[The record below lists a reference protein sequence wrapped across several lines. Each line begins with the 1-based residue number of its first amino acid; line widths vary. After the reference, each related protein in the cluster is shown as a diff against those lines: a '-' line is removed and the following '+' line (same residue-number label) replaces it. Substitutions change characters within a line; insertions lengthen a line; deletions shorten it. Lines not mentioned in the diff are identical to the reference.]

1 MAAAPDDPFPHLDV
15 VHRSLNAL
23 YRVLSAPTVRS
34 FTESLDARYASLE
47 LGDDPVIGVQH
58 IAAAVVRHLRLPE
71 ARMIVGFRD
80 MAPAAQVELADGPEY
95 FIEMQNRYHREHRD
109 IAGVLAHEVT
119 HVFLHRAGLGFDDVE
134 ENEILT
140 DVAATYLGAGWLTMN
155 AHRVSEKHRE
165 QLGYLT
171 PPEFGYVLGQRALA
185 FGEDPLPWFTSPAA
199 RQAYEVGRSRARA
212 DRRRPPLAGA
222 DPALRRRYRLHR
234 RTVTALR
241 DDHAVRELSVAFD
254 DDLRFDGPAPLRVTF
269 SCPTCFQRIRLPVRG
284 PVAAR
289 CAVCASTLTCET

>member
-1 MAAAPDDPFPHLDV
+1 VSAAPDDPFPHLDV

-23 YRVLSAPTVRS
+23 YRGLSAATVRS
-34 FTESLDARYASLE
+34 FTESLDPRYASLA

-80 MAPAAQVELADGPEY
+80 MPSAAQVELAEGPEY
-95 FIEMQNRYHREHRD
+95 FIEMQNRYSREHRD

-119 HVFLHRAGLGFDDVE
+119 HVFLHRAGLSFADTE

-171 PPEFGYVLGQRALA
+171 PPEFGYVLGQRAIV
-185 FGEDPLPWFTSPAA
+185 FNEDPLPWFTSAAA

-212 DRRRPPLAGA
+212 DHRRPPLAAA
-222 DPALRRRYRLHR
+222 DASLRRRYRQHR
-234 RTVTALR
+234 RTIAGLC
-241 DDHAVRELSVAFD
+241 DDPSVRELSVTYD
-254 DDLRFDGPAPLRVTF
+254 DTRFDGPDPLRVTF
-269 SCPTCFQRIRLPVRG
+269 SCPACFQRIRLPVRG
-284 PVAAR
+284 SITAR
-289 CAVCASTLTCET
+289 CAVCASMLTCDT